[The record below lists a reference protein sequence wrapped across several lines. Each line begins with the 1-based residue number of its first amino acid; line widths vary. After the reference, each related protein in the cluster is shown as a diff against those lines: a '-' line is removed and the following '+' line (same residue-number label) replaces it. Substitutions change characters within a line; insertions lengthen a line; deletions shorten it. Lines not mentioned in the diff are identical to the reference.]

1 VVASDVPIQR
11 HAAERVGGGVIFVA
25 PRGSPL
31 DVADAIEEASR
42 LSVIPNPDLVTA
54 SAISWDAAI
63 AATWDLY
70 EEMLDAPH
78 PSEGDVE
85 ARELVRLSPQLD
97 AGRLVSPTP
106 PGGAQRAPGETSWW
120 PTRGRAAH
128 RVSGERR
135 WP

>member
-1 VVASDVPIQR
+1 M
-11 HAAERVGGGVIFVA
+11 IFVA

-42 LSVIPNPDLVTA
+42 LSVIPNPDLLAA
-54 SAISWDAAI
+54 SATSWDVAVD
-63 AATWDLY
+63 ATWDLY

-78 PSEGDVE
+78 PSEGDVG

-97 AGRLVSPTP
+97 AERLVSPTP
-106 PGGAQRAPGETSWW
+106 PGRAQRAPGEASWW
-120 PTRGRAAH
+120 PTRGRSAH

-135 WP
+135 WQ